1 MKIRLR
7 RLIHYVA
14 ALGPAILRLVG
25 VKRNTVAAN
34 VVEVAK
40 EADAV
45 LPKES
50 DDKP

>member
-1 MKIRLR
+1 MKIRK
-7 RLIHYVA
+7 LIHYVA
-14 ALGPAILRLVG
+14 ALGPALLRLAG

-40 EADAV
+40 EADTV

-50 DDKP
+50 DVPK